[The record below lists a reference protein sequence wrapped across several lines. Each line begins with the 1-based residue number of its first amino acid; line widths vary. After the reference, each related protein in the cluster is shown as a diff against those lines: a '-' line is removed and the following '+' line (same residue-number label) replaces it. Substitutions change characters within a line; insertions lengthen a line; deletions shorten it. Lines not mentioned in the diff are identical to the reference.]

1 MFGLSVREG
10 VCVCCVQSLGSFRAQ
25 IGVDCPQTG
34 VDWVE
39 LGSFGQYTPVFGRM
53 YPGVYFSIHT
63 TTGVEMPANFPIY
76 SGPVSL
82 LSSFIIKKIYIKR
95 L

>member
-1 MFGLSVREG
+1 MFGLSVREV

-39 LGSFGQYTPVFGRM
+39 LGSFGQYTPVFGRI
-53 YPGVYFSIHT
+53 YPGVYFSIHHHYRC
-63 TTGVEMPANFPIY
+63 GNACELSNLQWSSV
-76 SGPVSL
+76 
-82 LSSFIIKKIYIKR
+82 SSFFFYNKKNIY
-95 L
+95 